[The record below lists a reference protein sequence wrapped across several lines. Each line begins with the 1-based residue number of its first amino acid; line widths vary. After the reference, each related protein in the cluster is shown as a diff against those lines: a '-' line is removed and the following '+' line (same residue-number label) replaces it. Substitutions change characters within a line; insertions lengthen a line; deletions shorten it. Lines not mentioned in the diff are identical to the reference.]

1 MKKSLLAALLIASS
15 FIAPAHGATSKA
27 INFQAEIWVD
37 NWFALYINGKE
48 VGHDSVPITTER
60 SFNSEKIK
68 FTASYPFTVGIM
80 LKDFTENSSGL
91 EYIGKPNQQIGDG
104 GAIAQIRD
112 LSSNKVVLATDG
124 TWKIMVIDKAPLNPD
139 CVTSTNPLKDC
150 AFSSVSIPKLW
161 STNSF
166 KETSWKNASV
176 FTQAEVGVKEG
187 FFDIAWAPS
196 ASLIWSSDLKLDNTV
211 LIRKTISRA
220 PISTVTSAAFTL
232 SSPAFSA
239 NGKLPTTYTCDGS
252 SSIPPISWS
261 GVPSATKSLVLT
273 FDTLPGPP
281 RPGETDSGKHA
292 MFVLYNIPI
301 TSSGYTSNS
310 DIKGT
315 FGQNFQGRSLGYT
328 PPCSQGP
335 GDKTY
340 TFTAYALSS
349 TLDIA
354 PNLATESAIEKL
366 IADKTLATST
376 LTVTYARG

>member
-1 MKKSLLAALLIASS
+1 MKKIATILILILTVGAVPNHAAASS
-15 FIAPAHGATSKA
+15 KSNSRTPTPRA
-27 INFQAEIWVD
+27 
-37 NWFALYINGKE
+37 
-48 VGHDSVPITTER
+48 SV
-60 SFNSEKIK
+60 
-68 FTASYPFTVGIM
+68 
-80 LKDFTENSSGL
+80 
-91 EYIGKPNQQIGDG
+91 
-104 GAIAQIRD
+104 
-112 LSSNKVVLATDG
+112 
-124 TWKIMVIDKAPLNPD
+124 
-139 CVTSTNPLKDC
+139 STNKSFQIKSS
-150 AFSSVSIPKLW
+150 AFV
-161 STNSF
+161 NS
-166 KETSWKNASV
+166 
-176 FTQAEVGVKEG
+176 
-187 FFDIAWAPS
+187 
-196 ASLIWSSDLKLDNTV
+196 
-211 LIRKTISRA
+211 
-220 PISTVTSAAFTL
+220 
-232 SSPAFSA
+232 
-239 NGKLPTTYTCDGS
+239 GKLPSTYTCDGS

-261 GVPSATKSLVLT
+261 GLPSATKSLVLT